1 MTIEEAKEVRD
12 ILNSIEH
19 LKEFVDVLSEKVSIY
34 KSKKAKIILEI
45 DDTDGSSDNDGVY
58 EPSNPI
64 RIELSDRI
72 VDIIKLELIKELRSK
87 CNEIYKIGEDR

>member
-19 LKEFVDVLSEKVSIY
+19 LKEFVDVLCEKVSIY
-34 KSKKAKIILEI
+34 KSKKAKVILEI
-45 DDTDGSSDNDGVY
+45 DDTVGSSDNDGVY
-58 EPSNPI
+58 KPSNPI

-87 CNEIYKIGEDR
+87 YNEIYKIGEDR